1 MSCMYTYCNNNNNI
15 VIGSSSNYSTII
27 TPSSS
32 CSHSPLKLD
41 PNALS
46 LATKIDFDTQYR
58 NLLTNTVTT
67 TAAIPTTPATT
78 AAAISTVPATT
89 PAAIPTVPGAARRNS
104 TTPAAISTVPE
115 TTQAAIP
122 TQQLQESKK
131 LQQQRFQVLQPPQ
144 QQFQQQQT
152 GIPLL
157 QQTNT
162 YPTNSSSRHNCT
174 RACDSCIDAHAKCNM
189 REGFSLCDRCIDNN
203 NKNCS
208 FKKPHKSR
216 GRPSKNKPKMNETKN
231 SNSNDVN
238 VADNAV
244 NDTHRGL
251 IEGVKNIIE
260 SGNEDL
266 QVNPQGILIHNVDLV
281 NGRVMREGG
290 FISLSSGIEDLQVY
304 PRQSQDNI
312 NSHDNTDLSP
322 HEQLTQ
328 PMALCGPSN
337 EAYTQGG
344 NHRSTEGCVLPT
356 STYNHQTNDQQQSS
370 HDDYYDTYLYTYE
383 QLMQSSGVVIDPAVQ
398 TPP

>member
-1 MSCMYTYCNNNNNI
+1 MSRNNKQQQNQFQK
-15 VIGSSSNYSTII
+15 
-27 TPSSS
+27 
-32 CSHSPLKLD
+32 LKQEFKQLQKQFQK
-41 PNALS
+41 LQQQQQQESQQFQS
-46 LATKIDFDTQYR
+46 LQQEF
-58 NLLTNTVTT
+58 
-67 TAAIPTTPATT
+67 
-78 AAAISTVPATT
+78 
-89 PAAIPTVPGAARRNS
+89 
-104 TTPAAISTVPE
+104 
-115 TTQAAIP
+115 
-122 TQQLQESKK
+122 QQLQQQLQQSQK
-131 LQQQRFQVLQPPQ
+131 LQQQRFQVLQPPL

-152 GIPLL
+152 GTRLL

-174 RACDSCIDAHAKCNM
+174 HACDQCIAAHAKCNM

-216 GRPSKNKPKMNETKN
+216 GRPSKNKPKMNETEN
-231 SNSNDVN
+231 SNSNAVN

-266 QVNPQGILIHNVDLV
+266 QVNPQDNVDLV
-281 NGRVMREGG
+281 NGHVIREGG
-290 FISLSSGIEDLQVY
+290 VINLSSSIEDLQVY
-304 PRQSQDNI
+304 PIQSQGNAD
-312 NSHDNTDLSP
+312 SHDNTNLSP
-322 HEQLTQ
+322 YEQLMQ
-328 PMALCGPSN
+328 PMTLCPSN
-337 EAYTQGG
+337 EAYPQGG

>member
-58 NLLTNTVTT
+58 NLLTN
-67 TAAIPTTPATT
+67 I
-78 AAAISTVPATT
+78 
-89 PAAIPTVPGAARRNS
+89 PGAARRNS

-162 YPTNSSSRHNCT
+162 YPTNSSSRHNC
-174 RACDSCIDAHAKCNM
+174 
-189 REGFSLCDRCIDNN
+189 
-203 NKNCS
+203 
-208 FKKPHKSR
+208 
-216 GRPSKNKPKMNETKN
+216 
-231 SNSNDVN
+231 
-238 VADNAV
+238 
-244 NDTHRGL
+244 
-251 IEGVKNIIE
+251 VKNIIE

-266 QVNPQGILIHNVDLV
+266 QVNPQDNVDLV

-304 PRQSQDNI
+304 PRQS
-312 NSHDNTDLSP
+312 
-322 HEQLTQ
+322 
-328 PMALCGPSN
+328 
-337 EAYTQGG
+337 QGG

>member
-46 LATKIDFDTQYR
+46 LATKIDFDTQY
-58 NLLTNTVTT
+58 L
-67 TAAIPTTPATT
+67 
-78 AAAISTVPATT
+78 
-89 PAAIPTVPGAARRNS
+89 PGAARRNS

-122 TQQLQESKK
+122 TK

-266 QVNPQGILIHNVDLV
+266 QVNPQDNVDLV

-304 PRQSQDNI
+304 PRQS
-312 NSHDNTDLSP
+312 
-322 HEQLTQ
+322 
-328 PMALCGPSN
+328 
-337 EAYTQGG
+337 QGG

>member
-1 MSCMYTYCNNNNNI
+1 MAR
-15 VIGSSSNYSTII
+15 II
-27 TPSSS
+27 LEGAMKIYRSIHRFQELQEEIQQLQQQSQQFQKQ
-32 CSHSPLKLD
+32 LKQQSQQFQELQEEFQQ
-41 PNALS
+41 L
-46 LATKIDFDTQYR
+46 Q
-58 NLLTNTVTT
+58 
-67 TAAIPTTPATT
+67 
-78 AAAISTVPATT
+78 
-89 PAAIPTVPGAARRNS
+89 
-104 TTPAAISTVPE
+104 
-115 TTQAAIP
+115 
-122 TQQLQESKK
+122 QQLQESKK

-266 QVNPQGILIHNVDLV
+266 QVNPQDNVDLV

-304 PRQSQDNI
+304 PRQS
-312 NSHDNTDLSP
+312 
-322 HEQLTQ
+322 
-328 PMALCGPSN
+328 
-337 EAYTQGG
+337 QGG

>member
-1 MSCMYTYCNNNNNI
+1 
-15 VIGSSSNYSTII
+15 
-27 TPSSS
+27 
-32 CSHSPLKLD
+32 
-41 PNALS
+41 
-46 LATKIDFDTQYR
+46 
-58 NLLTNTVTT
+58 VTT

-174 RACDSCIDAHAKCNM
+174 R
-189 REGFSLCDRCIDNN
+189 
-203 NKNCS
+203 
-208 FKKPHKSR
+208 
-216 GRPSKNKPKMNETKN
+216 
-231 SNSNDVN
+231 
-238 VADNAV
+238 
-244 NDTHRGL
+244 
-251 IEGVKNIIE
+251 VKNIIE